1 MRRQVGLKSYEMDI
15 MKNTGKR
22 KPHGHKLVVK
32 PQDHISSFSL
42 EQNVI
47 DTHSKKKKGKTT
59 SEKDKE
65 NRLWG

>member
-47 DTHSKKKKGKTT
+47 DTHSKKKK
-59 SEKDKE
+59 
-65 NRLWG
+65 R